1 MILLD
6 EASTVLPEGIR
17 FLRPGWWVLHVLA
30 AGLVFVYGYRR
41 GRIAER
47 REQKERDRRAAAPRE
62 PSSARPPT

>member
-1 MILLD
+1 
-6 EASTVLPEGIR
+6 
-17 FLRPGWWVLHVLA
+17 VLHVLA